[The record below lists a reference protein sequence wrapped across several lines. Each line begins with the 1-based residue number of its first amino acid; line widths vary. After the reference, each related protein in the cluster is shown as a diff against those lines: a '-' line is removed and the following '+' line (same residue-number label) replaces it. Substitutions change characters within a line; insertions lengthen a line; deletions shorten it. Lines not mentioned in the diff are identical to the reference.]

1 MYINWKCYILWTCI
15 EIKFHESAFNLNV
28 YCKYVCI
35 LIIKDDWSCWI
46 YLNLGF
52 RSYGV
57 ISSSEQT
64 LLKFEDGETQA
75 GADTVF
81 DDDEIAKIRRE
92 FDAAKQSFLKIPQA
106 LKEMPKMNPEGLSVH
121 NSCFSVELNY
131 SCQCCYWLM
140 SCIQKLGIYV
150 NKNLRLDSIQVYGFD
165 YDYTLA
171 HYSSNLQNLIY
182 DLAKEHMVN
191 EVSLDPFK
199 QYW

>member
-1 MYINWKCYILWTCI
+1 MYINWKCYIQWTRI
-15 EIKFHESAFNLNV
+15 EIKFHQSAFNLNV
-28 YCKYVCI
+28 YCNYVCI

-57 ISSSEQT
+57 ITSSEQT
-64 LLKFEDGETQA
+64 QLKFEDGETRA
-75 GADTVF
+75 SADTVF

-121 NSCFSVELNY
+121 NSCFSVELKY

-140 SCIQKLGIYV
+140 SCIQIRDICEQKSEIG
-150 NKNLRLDSIQVYGFD
+150 Q
-165 YDYTLA
+165 
-171 HYSSNLQNLIY
+171 YSSLWIWLWLHARTLLI
-182 DLAKEHMVN
+182 KFTE
-191 EVSLDPFK
+191 LDIWSCK
-199 QYW
+199 GAYGKRG